1 MSAYLIKESDG
12 TVINP
17 AAVGELDFFKKIY
30 PDKVI
35 EKVEPLTLSSKE
47 LAEQEQ
53 QEARSWR
60 NAELDRTDTLYLV
73 EDYPDKDKLKTYRQ
87 ELRDWPSTA
96 DFPDKKPTLGS

>member
-17 AAVGELDFFKKIY
+17 AAKGDLEFFKKIY
-30 PDKVI
+30 ADKII
-35 EKVEPLTLSSKE
+35 EKVEPPTLSSKDI
-47 LAEQEQ
+47 AEQKQ

-73 EDYPDKDKLKTYRQ
+73 DDYPDKDKLKTYRQ